1 MSGLQL
7 TLWPIS
13 DDLNPSQGI
22 FKRFPFS
29 KAAAKGLLITALE
42 CRQWPTHHWSL
53 LEEGQSQKKR
63 MGDNSL
69 MQQPVVCSQTKD
81 ASTQNEQFVASST
94 SILVCNSLLS
104 PHLPML
110 ILTVE
115 LTAAGAQVRSN
126 STCLARWSCPQTASS
141 PVRDLPLQRR
151 DLWWSLIPSEASPV
165 LPSSGLQARQMG

>member
-1 MSGLQL
+1 MQAVANSPLVPAGRRTQ
-7 TLWPIS
+7 P
-13 DDLNPSQGI
+13 
-22 FKRFPFS
+22 K
-29 KAAAKGLLITALE
+29 
-42 CRQWPTHHWSL
+42 
-53 LEEGQSQKKR
+53 KKR

-104 PHLPML
+104 LHLLML
-110 ILTVE
+110 ILTAE

-126 STCLARWSCPQTASS
+126 STCLARWSRPQTAS
-141 PVRDLPLQRR
+141 PPFRDLPLQRR
-151 DLWWSLIPSEASPV
+151 DLWWFLIPSEASPV